1 MAADTYA
8 SLSDLRVAAYMNAGL
23 RQLLHQKLDLRSTM
37 IELPFQPGNGSAAS
51 KVGLW
56 QPVDAFAAPGED
68 TASTV
73 TNITDAA
80 ATLTVAAYRLHR
92 EITDLAVITGGP
104 EIDELIAAMALS
116 ANYTIAG
123 ILTAAFPSLAT
134 SVGTSGVNLSVDDI
148 YSAQYALQ
156 LQNVDGPFYAVLHGQ
171 QFNDF
176 QASLRGETGAV
187 AFAPATDAQLAIK
200 GEGFKGSWHGLDLFT
215 HSTVTTVNAGA
226 DRCGAVFGR
235 GCFGYTEAPID
246 RVMPYMQKAAIPAG
260 GKMAVEV
267 VRGSVGALAGK
278 TFVVGHYYPAV
289 AELEDLRGVKVV
301 TDA

>member
-8 SLSDLRVAAYMNAGL
+8 SLSDLRVAAYMNMGL
-23 RQLLHQKLDLRSTM
+23 LQLLHQKLDLRSTM
-37 IELPFQPGNGSAAS
+37 VEIPFQPNLGSAAG

-56 QPVDAFAAPGED
+56 QPVDSFAAPGED

-73 TNITDAA
+73 TNITDAS

-104 EIDELIAAMALS
+104 EIDELVQAMGLS
-116 ANYTIAG
+116 ATRTMAG
-123 ILTAAFPSLAT
+123 LLTTAFASLAT

-156 LQNVDGPFYAVLHGQ
+156 LQNVDGPFNLVLHGQ
-171 QFNDF
+171 QYNDF
-176 QASLRGETGAV
+176 IASLRGEAGAV
-187 AFAPATDAQLAIK
+187 QFAPATDEQLKIK
-200 GEGFKGSWHGLDLFT
+200 GEGFKGQWHNLDVYQDNSCPT
-215 HSTVTTVNAGA
+215 ANAGA
-226 DRCGAVFGR
+226 DRVGALYGK

-246 RVMPYMQKAAIPAG
+246 RVMPYMSKTVVPAG
-260 GKMAVEV
+260 SKVAVEI

-278 TFVVGHYYPAV
+278 TFIVGHYYPAV
-289 AELEDLRGVKVV
+289 AELEDLRGCKIV

>member
-8 SLSDLRVAAYMNAGL
+8 SLSDLRVAAYMNMGL
-23 RQLLHQKLDLRSTM
+23 LQLLHQKLDLRGTM
-37 IELPFQPGNGSAAS
+37 IEVPFQANLGSAAG

-68 TASTV
+68 VASTV
-73 TNITDAA
+73 TNITDSS

-104 EIDELIAAMALS
+104 ELDELVAAMGLS
-116 ANYTIAG
+116 ATRTMSG
-123 ILTAAFPSLAT
+123 LLTAAYPSLAT
-134 SVGTSGVNLSVDDI
+134 SVGASGVNLSVDNV

-156 LQNVDGPFYAVLHGQ
+156 LSNVDGPFYLVLHGVQ
-171 QFNDF
+171 YNDF
-176 QASLRGETGAV
+176 IASLRGEAGAV
-187 AFAPATDAQLAIK
+187 QFAPATDAQLAIK
-200 GEGFKGSWHGLDLFT
+200 GEGFKGVWHNIEIYQDNSCPTANG
-215 HSTVTTVNAGA
+215 GA
-226 DRCGAVFGR
+226 DRVGALYGR

-246 RVMPYMQKAAIPAG
+246 RAMPYMSKVSVPAG
-260 GKMAVEV
+260 SKVAVEI

>member
-8 SLSDLRVAAYMNAGL
+8 SLSDLRVAAYMNMGL
-23 RQLLHQKLDLRSTM
+23 LQLLHQKVDLRNTM
-37 IELPFQPGNGSAAS
+37 IELPFQPNMGSAAS

-73 TNITDAA
+73 TNITDAS

-92 EITDLAVITGGP
+92 EITDLAVLTGGP

-123 ILTAAFPSLAT
+123 LLTAAFPSLAT
-134 SVGTSGVNLSVDDI
+134 SVGTSGVNLAVDDI

-156 LQNVDGPFYAVLHGQ
+156 LQNVDGPFYGVFHGV

-176 QASLRGETGAV
+176 QASLRGESGAV

-200 GEGFKGSWHGLDLFT
+200 GEGFKGSWHGIDFYT
-215 HSTVTTVNAGA
+215 HSTCTTANAGA
-226 DRCGAVFGR
+226 DRVGAVYGR
-235 GCFGYTEAPID
+235 GCFGYTEAPLD
-246 RVMPYMQKAAIPAG
+246 RVAPFMSKVALPAG
-260 GKMAVEV
+260 SKLAVEI

-278 TFVVGHYYPAV
+278 TFVVGHYYPAI